1 MSQYK
6 SGRRKP
12 VSKNKPMELIRRVAT
27 LTALL
32 CLLTVSAAQANEK
45 MRTPKEITEDER
57 MAVLVLVGA
66 AALIGTI
73 YMIHKM
79 SFSGSLPEEC
89 KRQILRIKE
98 PKIGRY
104 KFRLGL
110 LPPKTD
116 SRGTH
121 FPEKD
126 KGYSA
131 GIKVT
136 IDF

>member
-1 MSQYK
+1 
-6 SGRRKP
+6 
-12 VSKNKPMELIRRVAT
+12 
-27 LTALL
+27 
-32 CLLTVSAAQANEK
+32 

-110 LPPKTD
+110 LPLKTAPL
-116 SRGTH
+116 SPH
-121 FPEKD
+121 FSERD
-126 KGYSA
+126 NGYSA
-131 GIKVT
+131 VN
-136 IDF
+136 

>member
-1 MSQYK
+1 M
-6 SGRRKP
+6 
-12 VSKNKPMELIRRVAT
+12 SKNKLLELIRRVAT

-57 MAVLVLVGA
+57 LAVLVLVGA

-79 SFSGSLPEEC
+79 SFSGNVLEEY

-98 PKIGRY
+98 PKSGKY
-104 KFRLGL
+104 KFRFGSLASSA
-110 LPPKTD
+110 D
-116 SRGTH
+116 SWSPH
-121 FPEKD
+121 FSERD
-126 KGYSA
+126 ERYSA
-131 GIKVT
+131 VIKLT